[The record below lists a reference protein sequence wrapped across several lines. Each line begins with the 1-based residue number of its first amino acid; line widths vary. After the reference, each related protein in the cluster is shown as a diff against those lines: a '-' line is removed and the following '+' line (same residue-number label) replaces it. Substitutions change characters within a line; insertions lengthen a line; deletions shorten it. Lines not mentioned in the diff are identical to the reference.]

1 VAHKNKWYRAIVPLS
16 KFACYAGKTMSQI
29 RTTGLNQFRIMNI
42 NQSTTEGNVKVKI
55 DNVRVIYL
63 PKK

>member
-1 VAHKNKWYRAIVPLS
+1 MPLS